1 MLWLHEIAPAGS
13 VFSSASDM
21 AKYLMFELKAGFFI
35 MAEREGVARAALR
48 LALGLRPLVRP
59 KFLTIA
65 ARSYAQN
72 LVEPSARVLTPIY
85 YNKNNP
91 PKVGLFY
98 YGGERGSGS
107 CRTAFG
113 TRPAAAS
120 AP

>member
-1 MLWLHEIAPAGS
+1 
-13 VFSSASDM
+13 
-21 AKYLMFELKAGFFI
+21 

-91 PKVGLFY
+91 PKGRLFY
-98 YGGERGSGS
+98 YGGERGI
-107 CRTAFG
+107 RTLG
-113 TRPAAAS
+113 TRLAHTRFPGEPLQPLGHLSTATA
-120 AP
+120 